1 MELAVAVACI
11 QDYQTGSTDS
21 DVVVEVL
28 KGQFFATRSK
38 VEQKNVRKKG
48 FVAMARS
55 LLNGL
60 A

>member
-1 MELAVAVACI
+1 MELAEAVACI

-48 FVAMARS
+48 FVTMARS